1 MVSNEC
7 LGDRKLPNLV
17 CQSRFKSVTKWHKSV
32 TKLSHFLAISR
43 RSGGGA
49 EKNLEGCD
57 TLLAQC
63 DTFVPL
69 LKTHKPLSG
78 KAFRAFVPVV
88 PPFLNIFYKIK
99 I

>member
-7 LGDRKLPNLV
+7 LGDRKLPDLV
-17 CQSRFKSVTKWHKSV
+17 CQSRFKSVTKWRKSV
-32 TKLSHFLAISR
+32 TKLSHFLAVSR
-43 RSGGGA
+43 RSGGDS
-49 EKNLEGCD
+49 EKILEGCD

-69 LKTHKPLSG
+69 LKTRKPLTG

-88 PPFLNIFYKIK
+88 PPFLNIFCKIK
-99 I
+99 K

>member
-7 LGDRKLPNLV
+7 LGDRKLPDLV

-43 RSGGGA
+43 RSGGDS
-49 EKNLEGCD
+49 EKILEGCD

-63 DTFVPL
+63 DTFVPP
-69 LKTHKPLSG
+69 LKTRKPLSG